1 MSAYDECV
9 GNPYT
14 QKVTFRTSS
23 DELTAGPEDR
33 IGALET
39 HNCVKCDGRTIGED
53 EQPDGSGATTVT
65 DQVMRRSPPGN
76 ELLGKRFEK
85 IEKRPHTCD
94 ECGRKYEG
102 RVFDGRFTD
111 PSWLAWCPAEHR
123 LARWADCTIN
133 ATWWCREC
141 LAGNLGLET
150 PEAHEELGIL
160 NVQAR
165 RKRTR
170 YGSVRGNPC
179 HE

>member
-1 MSAYDECV
+1 MPRAPICYNQKSTYDECA

-14 QKVTFRTSS
+14 QKVTLRTTTE
-23 DELTAGPEDR
+23 ELTAVP
-33 IGALET
+33 
-39 HNCVKCDGRTIGED
+39 D
-53 EQPDGSGATTVT
+53 EQPGGSGATTVT

-150 PEAHEELGIL
+150 PESHEELGIL

-170 YGSVRGNPC
+170 YRSVCGNPC